1 MRWPLHY
8 WRKDYHQFNVAKI
21 LLSHTHE
28 GIASSR
34 ANDDPPLF
42 SLDNGKLSPSRNW
55 TLNLPLCNP
64 KLLSTEWAKNVAK
77 ILLSHAHE
85 GIVSLWWPS
94 FVFPGQWTTSP
105 SRDWTLNRPLCDPKL
120 LSTEWANLQPQFYC
134 NVLHQTFTFA
144 IA

>member
-85 GIVSLWWPS
+85 GIVSCDDPPLFS
-94 FVFPGQWTTSP
+94 LDNGQLVPQGTEPLTPHSAIQ
-105 SRDWTLNRPLCDPKL
+105 LNVNWMSKPAASVL
-120 LSTEWANLQPQFYC
+120 L
-134 NVLHQTFTFA
+134 
-144 IA
+144 

>member
-77 ILLSHAHE
+77 ILLSQAHE
-85 GIVSLWWPS
+85 GIVSCNDPPLFS
-94 FVFPGQWTTSP
+94 LDNGQLVHQGTE
-105 SRDWTLNRPLCDPKL
+105 PLTPH
-120 LSTEWANLQPQFYC
+120 SAI
-134 NVLHQTFTFA
+134 QTFCQLNEQTSSLSSIIMYF
-144 IA
+144 IRLSHLP